1 MTTPTLPAGLV
12 DAFARA
18 RRILFITGAGI
29 SADSGL
35 PTYRGFGGLYD
46 GKPTEEG
53 LPIEEVLSGHMLALR
68 PQLTWKYLLQIEQ
81 GCRNAQ
87 PNPAHLAL
95 AEIERSRPPG
105 AVCVLTQNIDGLHR
119 MAGTQNLIE
128 IHGDLHR
135 LLCTRCGHQQT
146 VADYAALDTLPP
158 PCPECKQ
165 GWLRPE
171 VVFFGEMLPE
181 DALSRLQAA
190 MTHPELDLVV
200 SIGTTSVFP
209 YIVQPVVHA
218 VRNGIASVE
227 INPGETTIS
236 AHVQFAIKERA
247 APTLQA
253 ILDAMSGSRPV

>member
-1 MTTPTLPAGLV
+1 MTTLTLPAGLV

-53 LPIEEVLSGHMLALR
+53 LPIEEVLSGHMLARR

-95 AEIERSRPPG
+95 AEIERRRPPG

-135 LLCTRCGHQQT
+135 LLCTRCGHRDT
-146 VADYAALDTLPP
+146 VANYAKLTALPP
-158 PCPECKQ
+158 PCPECEQ

-171 VVFFGEMLPE
+171 VVFFGEMLPVE
-181 DALSRLQAA
+181 AIGRLQEA
-190 MTHPELDLVV
+190 MAHPELDLVV

-209 YIVQPVVHA
+209 YIVEPVAHA
-218 VRNGIASVE
+218 VRNGITSVE
-227 INPGETTIS
+227 INPGETSIS
-236 AHVQFAIKERA
+236 AHVQYALKERA
-247 APTLQA
+247 APALQA
-253 ILDAMSGSRPV
+253 ILEAMHAGK

>member
-1 MTTPTLPAGLV
+1 MNAAPTLPEGVV

-53 LPIEEVLSGHMLALR
+53 LPIEEVLSGQMLARR
-68 PQLTWKYLLQIEQ
+68 PELTWKYLLQIEE
-81 GCRNAQ
+81 GCRSAQ
-87 PNPAHLAL
+87 PNPAHLVL
-95 AEIERSRPPG
+95 AELERRRPPG

-135 LLCTRCGHQQT
+135 LLCTRCGHTET
-146 VADYAALDTLPP
+146 VANYAKLTALPP
-158 PCPECKQ
+158 PCPECEQ

-171 VVFFGEMLPE
+171 VVFFGEMLPVE
-181 DALSRLQAA
+181 AITRLQEA
-190 MTHPELDLVV
+190 MQHPELDLVV

-209 YIVQPVVHA
+209 YIVEPVAHA
-218 VRNGIASVE
+218 IRHGITSVE

-236 AHVQFAIKERA
+236 PHVSHAIKERA

-253 ILDAMSGSRPV
+253 ILAAMPLGE

>member
-1 MTTPTLPAGLV
+1 MNAAPTLPEGVV

-53 LPIEEVLSGHMLALR
+53 LPIEEVLSGQMLARR
-68 PQLTWKYLLQIEQ
+68 PELTWKYLLQIEE
-81 GCRNAQ
+81 GCRSAQ

-95 AEIERSRPPG
+95 AEIERRRPSG

-135 LLCTRCGHQQT
+135 LLCTRCGHTET
-146 VADYAALDTLPP
+146 VANYAKLTALPP
-158 PCPECKQ
+158 PCPECEQ

-171 VVFFGEMLPE
+171 VVFFGEMLPVE
-181 DALSRLQAA
+181 AIARLQEA
-190 MTHPELDLVV
+190 MQHPELDLVV

-209 YIVQPVVHA
+209 YIVEPVAHA
-218 VRNGIASVE
+218 IRHGITSVE

-236 AHVQFAIKERA
+236 PHVSHAIKERA

-253 ILDAMSGSRPV
+253 VLAAMPLGE

>member
-1 MTTPTLPAGLV
+1 MTTPTLPAGLI

-53 LPIEEVLSGHMLALR
+53 LPIEEVLSGHMLARR

-95 AEIERSRPPG
+95 AEIERRRPSG

-135 LLCTRCGHQQT
+135 LLCTRCGHKET
-146 VADYAALDTLPP
+146 VANYAKLTALPP
-158 PCPECKQ
+158 PCPECEQ

-171 VVFFGEMLPE
+171 VVFFGEMLPVE
-181 DALSRLQAA
+181 AIGCLQEA
-190 MTHPELDLVV
+190 MAHPELDLVV

-209 YIVQPVVHA
+209 YIVEPVAHA
-218 VRNGIASVE
+218 VRNGITSVE
-227 INPGETTIS
+227 INPGETSIS
-236 AHVQFAIKERA
+236 AHVQYALKERA

-253 ILDAMSGSRPV
+253 ILAAMPLGE

>member
-1 MTTPTLPAGLV
+1 MNAAPTLPEGVV

-53 LPIEEVLSGHMLALR
+53 LPIEEVLSGQMLARR
-68 PQLTWKYLLQIEQ
+68 PELTWKYLLQIEE
-81 GCRNAQ
+81 GCRSAQ
-87 PNPAHLAL
+87 PNAAHLAL
-95 AEIERSRPPG
+95 AEIERRRPPG

-135 LLCTRCGHQQT
+135 LLCTRCGHQET
-146 VADYAALDTLPP
+146 VANYAKLTALPP
-158 PCPECKQ
+158 PCPECEQ

-171 VVFFGEMLPE
+171 VVFFGEMLPV
-181 DALSRLQAA
+181 DAIGRLQAA
-190 MTHPELDLVV
+190 MQHPELDLVV

-209 YIVQPVVHA
+209 YIVEPVAHA
-218 VRNGIASVE
+218 IRHGITSIE

-236 AHVQFAIKERA
+236 PHVSHAIKERA

-253 ILDAMSGSRPV
+253 ILAALATGE

>member
-1 MTTPTLPAGLV
+1 MNAAPTLPEGVV

-53 LPIEEVLSGHMLALR
+53 LPIEEVLSGHMLARR
-68 PQLTWKYLLQIEQ
+68 PELTWKYLLQIEQ

-95 AEIERSRPPG
+95 AEIERRRPSG

-135 LLCTRCGHQQT
+135 LLCTRCGHTET
-146 VADYAALDTLPP
+146 VANYAKLTALPP
-158 PCPECKQ
+158 PCPECEQ

-171 VVFFGEMLPE
+171 VVFFGEMLPVE
-181 DALSRLQAA
+181 AITRLQAA
-190 MTHPELDLVV
+190 MQHPELDLVV

-209 YIVQPVVHA
+209 YIVEPVAHA
-218 VRNGIASVE
+218 IRHGIPSVE
-227 INPGETTIS
+227 INPGETSIS
-236 AHVQFAIKERA
+236 AHVQYALKERA
-247 APTLQA
+247 APALQA
-253 ILDAMSGSRPV
+253 ILEAMHAGK

>member
-1 MTTPTLPAGLV
+1 MTTEAIPLPDGLIQ
-12 DAFARA
+12 AFARA

-53 LPIEEVLSGHMLALR
+53 LPIEEVLSGHMLAHR

-81 GCRNAQ
+81 GCRHAR

-95 AEIERSRPPG
+95 AEIERRRPQG

-119 MAGTQNLIE
+119 AAGTQNLIE

-135 LLCTRCGHQQT
+135 LLCTHCGHRET
-146 VADYAALDTLPP
+146 IENYAHLDLLPP
-158 PCPECKQ
+158 PCPACRQ

-171 VVFFGEMLPE
+171 VVFFGEMLPA
-181 DALSRLQAA
+181 DALHRLQDA
-190 MTHPELDLVV
+190 MNHPDLGLVV

-209 YIVQPVVHA
+209 YIIEPVAHA
-218 VRNGIASVE
+218 VRSGIPTVE
-227 INPGETTIS
+227 INPGDTTITP
-236 AHVQFAIKERA
+236 HVTYPLKARA
-247 APTLQA
+247 APALQA
-253 ILDAMSGSRPV
+253 ILTALGAA